1 MSLTQITFFMKEPL
15 PRSRIKFLFTLIHQS
30 IKGIIRPLSE
40 ELRPVNT
47 EIDLMVGEV
56 VREQAKA
63 MSTGKY
69 SLVAGCLIK
78 TLQYPRHLVTYYHIP
93 SLRV

>member
-1 MSLTQITFFMKEPL
+1 MSLTQITFFMKESL
-15 PRSRIKFLFTLIHQS
+15 PRSRIKFLFTLFHQN
-30 IKGIIRPLSE
+30 IKWIIRPLSE

-47 EIDLMVGEV
+47 EIDLTVGEV

-93 SLRV
+93 LLRV